1 MPVRFLPQDTW
12 HETHDGETVLQAADR
27 AGIAIERV
35 CGGHGTC
42 GKCRVVLVEG
52 TLGAFTEAEVRSLSK
67 EERRNGYR
75 LACQAR
81 LDGISRVT
89 LSIPDEA
96 RHEAVNILATGIDNS
111 RPVDPWVTRHYLRV
125 MAAELED
132 QTADLDALDRAWSA
146 VENAPL
152 SLSLHALRQLP
163 RALREDNGLVT
174 LTRVD
179 ETIVRVESGRRS
191 EPLLGIAY
199 DIGTTTVVGYL
210 MDLGTGKELA
220 VSSEL
225 NPQTRHGDNVISRIQ
240 YADEVAEGLETL
252 QAEIAGALNR
262 ILATATEAIGRRSE
276 DVLTATVVGNTT
288 MQHLLLGVSPSH
300 LAQSPYVPVYTG
312 AQRLQA
318 DEIGLRCDPGTHVW
332 LLPNIAGWVGA
343 DTVGVLLSTGIYDD
357 KEPALAIDIGT
368 NGEMAMGSRERLI
381 TCSTAAGPAFEGA
394 HISCGMRASAGALD
408 QVQIDGDVRWH
419 AISDGAPRGVC
430 GSGLVDAVSEL
441 LRTGVIDGQGRL
453 QSPDTIADRGYPAL
467 AGRVQGENR
476 HRTFD
481 LVLASEGSSGRPVQ
495 LTQRDIRELQLAKGA
510 VRAGIEILMIE
521 LGLEPEDIRKVYL
534 AGAFGNYIKPES
546 ALGIGLLPHFPNAT
560 LIPVGNAAGSGARLA
575 LLSRRERT
583 LASKLLEHVEYLELS
598 GRPDFQD
605 EFVNAMLF

>member
-12 HETHDGETVLQAADR
+12 HDTYDGETVLQAADR
-27 AGIAIERV
+27 AGLAIERV
-35 CGGHGTC
+35 CGGRGTC
-42 GKCRVVLVEG
+42 GKCRVVLAEG
-52 TLGAFTEAEVRSLSK
+52 TLGACTEAELRNLS
-67 EERRNGYR
+67 EDERRDGYR

-81 LDGISRVT
+81 LESTSRVT

-96 RHEAVNILATGIDNS
+96 RHETIHILASGIDNG

-125 MAAELED
+125 PAAELED
-132 QTADLDALDRAWSA
+132 QTADLDALERAWRA
-146 VENAPL
+146 VETAPL
-152 SLSLHALRQLP
+152 GLSLHALRQLP
-163 RALREDNGLVT
+163 RALREENGLVT

-179 ETIVRVESGRRS
+179 EMIVRVEGGRRS
-191 EPLLGIAY
+191 EPLLGMAY

-210 MDLGTGKELA
+210 MDLTTGEELA

-240 YADEVAEGLETL
+240 YADEVADGLETL
-252 QAEIAGALNR
+252 QVEIAGALNR
-262 ILATATEAIGRRSE
+262 ILTASTKEQGRRPE
-276 DVLTATVVGNTT
+276 EVLAATVVGNTT

-300 LAQSPYVPVYTG
+300 LAQSPYVPAYTG
-312 AQRLQA
+312 AQRVQGA
-318 DEIGLRCDPGTHVW
+318 EIGLRSDPGAHVW

-343 DTVGVLLSTGIYDD
+343 DTVGVLLSTGIYDEA
-357 KEPALAIDIGT
+357 EPALAIDIGT
-368 NGEMAMGSRERLI
+368 NGEMAMGSRDRLV

-408 QVQIDGDVRWH
+408 QISIRDDVRWH

-441 LRTGVIDGQGRL
+441 LRTGVIDRQGRL
-453 QSPDTIADRGYPAL
+453 QSPDTIADHGYPAL
-467 AGRVQGENR
+467 ADRVQGENR

-510 VRAGIEILMIE
+510 VRAGIEILMTE

-534 AGAFGNYIKPES
+534 AGAFGNYIQPES
-546 ALGIGLLPHFPNAT
+546 ALGIGLLPYFPNAT

-575 LLSRRERT
+575 LLSHRERA